1 MGVAVGFG
9 EDWLLIAVEL
19 YGPAFRVEEDVVP
32 SAQEY
37 AVVYGGV
44 AAVFPVGAVVNV
56 APAGWPVAVREP
68 AVLVAEPNGAGYGFW
83 PESG

>member
-1 MGVAVGFG
+1 MGGAVGFG

-19 YGPAFRVEEDVVP
+19 YGPSFRVEEDVVP

-37 AVVYGGV
+37 PVVYGGG
-44 AAVFPVGAVVNV
+44 AAVFPVDAMVDI

-68 AVLVAEPNGAGYGFW
+68 AVLV
-83 PESG
+83 S